1 MVELA
6 QQQPN
11 ATPVY
16 IRSDNHG
23 WIPALQLKTFDG
35 KATVSVPKAQDEK
48 DILYCAKP
56 SPKFKYHDNQVIELK
71 DYPDKVLP
79 MQNVDSSGMVE
90 DYKDMAD
97 LPFLHEVRMVL
108 DDMMAVVVVVV
119 CFDGRKPPL
128 TLRFANLSWFP
139 VHRTTSNTTGG
150 HSLQSQVSPCARKA
164 LYASRRYDCC
174 HEPLHVA
181 PRALQ

>member
-1 MVELA
+1 
-6 QQQPN
+6 
-11 ATPVY
+11 
-16 IRSDNHG
+16 
-23 WIPALQLKTFDG
+23 
-35 KATVSVPKAQDEK
+35 VPKAQDEK

-108 DDMMAVVVVVV
+108 DDMMVVVVVVV
-119 CFDGRKPPL
+119 CFVGRKPPL
-128 TLRFANLSWFP
+128 TLPFAKLSLFP
-139 VHRTTSNTTGG
+139 VYCTTTNNRRRPYSTISSIVTCAT
-150 HSLQSQVSPCARKA
+150 SPIR
-164 LYASRRYDCC
+164 
-174 HEPLHVA
+174 EPA
-181 PRALQ
+181 I